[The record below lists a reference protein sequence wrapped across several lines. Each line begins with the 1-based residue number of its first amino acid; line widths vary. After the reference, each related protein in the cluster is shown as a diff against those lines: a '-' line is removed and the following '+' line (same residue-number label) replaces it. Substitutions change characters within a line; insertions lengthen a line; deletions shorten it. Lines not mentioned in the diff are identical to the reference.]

1 MATAQRVFWETV
13 IFLGFVGLLILVWIG
28 SRVVSSRQAD
38 RLTLQHEVAASQRE
52 EEHRLELETLNQ
64 EWEAR
69 SEEHAKSE
77 ALAVF
82 RAFEAGIR
90 GAVPARWGRF
100 LRGAASELL
109 KFPAVAF
116 VHLSTPGGRVIVS
129 SDEEYSA
136 VGRFDERAEWAL
148 SVAGLESRRGGEAG
162 ILEVAAPIRDQGQV
176 VAFLWLGYD
185 LDRVREEIRDRGS
198 S

>member
-28 SRVVSSRQAD
+28 SRVVSSRQAN
-38 RLTLQHEVAASQRE
+38 RLNLQHEVAASQRE
-52 EEHRLELETLNQ
+52 EEHRLELDKLKQ

-82 RAFEAGIR
+82 RAFEAGIH

-100 LRGAASELL
+100 LRGAVSELL
-109 KFPAVAF
+109 EFPAVTF

-136 VGRFDERAEWAL
+136 VGRFDERGEWAL
-148 SVAGLESRRGGEAG
+148 GVAGLESRRGEESGS
-162 ILEVAAPIRDQGQV
+162 LEVAAPIRQQDQV

-185 LDRVREEIRDRGS
+185 LDRIREEIRDRDS